1 MEKYDPNSDVW
12 ANRESNRD
20 FTELMLKHQVLSDE
34 VKYKDIV
41 FANLESTK
49 FKNQLIDGF
58 GLKNPFL
65 YLSILGGM
73 YVGGLFQA
81 RRQFINGG
89 DFFLNSKFDFVGG
102 RRPIF
107 LGFLGGLFLGSLIV
121 GQPYKVEDFVRAQ
134 FIRMKRVPVSE
145 RGHYFYR
152 DGLGLGMRVDIP
164 TIFDK

>member
-41 FANLESTK
+41 FSNLESTK

-89 DFFLNSKFDFVGG
+89 DFFKFE
-102 RRPIF
+102 I
-107 LGFLGGLFLGSLIV
+107 
-121 GQPYKVEDFVRAQ
+121 
-134 FIRMKRVPVSE
+134 
-145 RGHYFYR
+145 
-152 DGLGLGMRVDIP
+152 
-164 TIFDK
+164 